1 MKPGLSERDV
11 QQALIDLT
19 IEHGLTQVH
28 DQEPIRLVFNDI
40 PSIIKTSTS
49 IPGISDHAM
58 VVTNINIIPNYIS
71 QKPRNI

>member
-28 DQEPIRLVFNDI
+28 DQEPIRLVFIDN

-71 QKPRNI
+71 QKP